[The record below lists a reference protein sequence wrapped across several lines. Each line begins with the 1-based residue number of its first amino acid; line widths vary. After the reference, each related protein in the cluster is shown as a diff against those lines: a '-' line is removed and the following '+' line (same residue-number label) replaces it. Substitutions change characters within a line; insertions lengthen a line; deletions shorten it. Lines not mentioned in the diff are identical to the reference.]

1 MAVNDTDFPVRL
13 KIPVAW
19 GDMDALQHVNNV
31 VYFRYFET
39 IRIEYFQR
47 IGLMTLLA
55 NEQVMP
61 VVAETS
67 ARYRRPVIFPD
78 TLLVE
83 AKVSEVG
90 EYGFSMS
97 YQVTSQQ
104 QGEVTTLGEA
114 RVVMLDKT
122 TGKKVALTEELKRQ
136 ILQLADV
143 QLEHLP
149 IAP

>member
-1 MAVNDTDFPVRL
+1 MAANDRDFPVSL

-55 NEQVMP
+55 SEQVMP

-67 ARYRRPVIFPD
+67 ARYRRSVIFPD

-90 EYGFSMS
+90 ECGFSMS
-97 YQVTSQQ
+97 YQVTSLQ
-104 QGEVTTLGEA
+104 QGEVTTQGSA
-114 RVVMLDKT
+114 RVVMLDKS
-122 TGKKVALTEELKRQ
+122 TGKKKALTAELKRQ
-136 ILQLADV
+136 IV

-149 IAP
+149 TES

>member
-1 MAVNDTDFPVRL
+1 MVINGTGFPVSL

-47 IGLMTLLA
+47 IGLMKLLA
-55 NEQVMP
+55 SEQVMP

-90 EYGFSMS
+90 ECGFSMS
-97 YQVTSQQ
+97 YQVTSLQ
-104 QGEVTTLGEA
+104 QGEVTTQGSA
-114 RVVMLDKT
+114 RVVMLDKN
-122 TGKKVALTEELKRQ
+122 TGKKKVLTAELKRQ
-136 ILQLADV
+136 ILQL
-143 QLEHLP
+143 EHLP
-149 IAP
+149 IEHLPTEP